1 MGLWIW
7 DLFRIRNQK
16 SQIPDKNM
24 SKHEKSF
31 VNFDKPYEQNII
43 GLKGIVIFGIGLFL
57 LIVITFALMWVLQIQ
72 MEKIAV
78 ERDKE
83 DGRNPMAMS
92 DKDDLPPEPR
102 IQGAP
107 GFGIDGPKG
116 RINLELREPQ
126 AEYRELTKIW
136 NEELK
141 NGQKN
146 PQTGTII
153 TLPIADAKKKFL
165 EQNSSQKVDENS
177 QKFFEQSHTY
187 VSGSSA
193 GRTMTDRR
201 R

>member
-1 MGLWIW
+1 MA
-7 DLFRIRNQK
+7 
-16 SQIPDKNM
+16 
-24 SKHEKSF
+24 KHEKSF

-43 GLKGIVIFGIGLFL
+43 GMRGIVIFGVGLFL
-57 LIVITFALMWVLQIQ
+57 LIVVTFALMWVLEIQ
-72 MEKIAV
+72 MEKLAV

-83 DGRNPMAMS
+83 EGKNPMALS

-102 IQGAP
+102 VQGAP
-107 GFGIDGPKG
+107 GFGVDGPNG

-126 AEYRELTKIW
+126 SEYRELMKMW
-136 NEELK
+136 EKEWK
-141 NGQKN
+141 EGQKN
-146 PQTGTII
+146 QQTGTVI

-165 EQNSSQKVDENS
+165 EQNSSVKTDENAKKLFEES
-177 QKFFEQSHTY
+177 QTI